1 MTRLDIQNDDRG
13 DNTGR
18 RDVDQQPGIM
28 KVLSVTLG
36 CITIAGLVFTAG
48 YNWRGVDTLE
58 KNQENFVRKDVLSEQ
73 FRSMNLSISELSR
86 QIEELRGEQRDAR
99 RRP

>member
-18 RDVDQQPGIM
+18 RDADQQPGIM
-28 KVLSVTLG
+28 KILTVTLG
-36 CITIAGLVFTAG
+36 CITLFSLVFTAG
-48 YNWRGVDTLE
+48 YNWRGVDALE
-58 KNQENFVRKDVLSEQ
+58 KNQDQFVRKDVLSEQ
-73 FRSMNLSISELSR
+73 FRAMSFKFDELSR

-99 RRP
+99 RKP